1 MRETAARR
9 AGPHFTSRAKVLRV
23 ASLSSLASLA
33 SLALLPLIASPAFVR
48 AQTNEGSGI
57 TATDP
62 RLARAQ
68 RYLKDGRSRE
78 ALALFKSLVADYPND
93 AMVLL
98 GLAQSAI
105 GAGAR
110 DDARR
115 VIEQQI
121 AADPTNPDWIRLLG
135 TLRKAEGKPQEALAA
150 WRGLLTAIPDREEAY
165 RITAGLAAS
174 EKMLTEAIAILH
186 EGRTALGD
194 SLLFSAE
201 LASLYDLTSSP
212 EEALMEH
219 ARAVAL
225 GREIAAEAI
234 AKSAEMSVGADEAA
248 RVAAKAFALPTAGPE
263 LRAELC
269 DFVSSLWLAAGDCAA
284 AREAAAEAGRASG
297 DCGARELTFGERVA
311 DGACEAEAL
320 VALRSVVAG
329 CPDSPAAW
337 RARKTLSDR
346 LVARGDYREARDILA
361 AMVAGRAAGTC
372 ERSAALFSLGSVL
385 LDGVREPAAARA
397 AFEEHIATGRCAERT
412 VWQARVGAA
421 QAALLVGDAA
431 TAEKEFLDVIERA
444 KDDATREAALFRLA
458 ELYFYSANF
467 EKATENYRK
476 LMATYPGGVF
486 LNDVVAR
493 VVFLDQGDETGGGL
507 LKEYADAQRA
517 ALAGDPGAG
526 ARLEAI
532 VRDFPLSGLRDDA
545 ALDAALLAKWRGDFT
560 GAVAALDIFGS
571 EFAESPLA
579 ARALLEKAA
588 IRADNLGDVAG
599 GRADYERVLV
609 DYPASL
615 IADEARAAIEEIDAR
630 TRERTRG

>member
-1 MRETAARR
+1 
-9 AGPHFTSRAKVLRV
+9 
-23 ASLSSLASLA
+23 
-33 SLALLPLIASPAFVR
+33 LLPNVVR
-48 AQTNEGSGI
+48 AQAGEGSGM

-68 RYLKDGRSRE
+68 RYLRDGRSKE
-78 ALALFKSLVADYPND
+78 ALALFKTLVGQYPND
-93 AMVLL
+93 TMVLL

-115 VIEQQI
+115 VIEQQV

-135 TLRKAEGKPQEALAA
+135 TLRKAEGKPKEALAA

-165 RITAGLAAS
+165 RVTAGLAAS
-174 EKMLTEAIAILH
+174 EKMLSEAIAILR
-186 EGRTALGD
+186 EGRVALGD
-194 SLLFSAE
+194 SLLFGAE
-201 LASLYDLTSSP
+201 LASLYDLTASP
-212 EEALMEH
+212 EEALLEH

-234 AKSAEMSVGADEAA
+234 ARSNEMSVSAEQAA
-248 RVAAKAFALPTAGPE
+248 RVAAKAFALPTATPE

-269 DFVSSLWLAAGDCAA
+269 DFVSSLWLSAGDCAA

-297 DCGARELTFGERVA
+297 DCGVRELSFGERVA
-311 DGACEAEAL
+311 VGACESEAL

-329 CPDSPAAW
+329 CPESPASW

-346 LVARGDYREARDILA
+346 LIARGDYAEARDVLA
-361 AMVAGRAAGTC
+361 AMVAGRAEGTC
-372 ERSAALFSLGSVL
+372 ERAAALFTLGGVL
-385 LDGVREPAAARA
+385 LEGVRDPAGARDA
-397 AFEEHIATGRCAERT
+397 YAQFAATGRCAERDI
-412 VWQARVGAA
+412 WQARIGAA
-421 QAALLVGDAA
+421 QAALLLGDAA
-431 TAEKEFLDVIERA
+431 TAEKGFLDATEHA
-444 KDDATREAALFRLA
+444 KDDAAREAALFRLA
-458 ELYFYSANF
+458 ELYFYSGNF
-467 EKATENYRK
+467 EKANETYRK
-476 LMATYPGGVF
+476 LMATFPGGVY
-486 LNDVVAR
+486 LNDVAAR
-493 VVFLDQGDETGGGL
+493 IVFLEQGDETGGGL

-545 ALDAALLAKWRGDFT
+545 ALEAALLAKWRGDYT
-560 GAVAALDIFGS
+560 GAIAALDIFVS
-571 EFAESPLA
+571 EFADSPLA
-579 ARALLEKAA
+579 PRALLEKGA
-588 IRADNLGDVAG
+588 IRANHLGDLAG
-599 GRADYERVLV
+599 GRADYERILV
-609 DYPASL
+609 EFPASL